1 MPAADRASG
10 LRWARQR
17 VVRALDGGQ
26 PRQDLGR
33 HRRRA
38 ACRSAYVQRHQL
50 VGGGQP
56 TLTAVVHRVEV
67 LDALVVVG
75 EQPRREAQRIAGSD
89 LAMVGHVRLQTERRD
104 CARGAVRG
112 VEPHPGEELVG
123 RVVEDDEVVAHVHVL
138 VVIDPL
144 RPHDVA
150 VAVEGRREIRH
161 RA

>member
-1 MPAADRASG
+1 MG
-10 LRWARQR
+10 
-17 VVRALDGGQ
+17 ALDRGET
-26 PRQDLGR
+26 RQDLAR
-33 HRRRA
+33 HRRRTTGGA
-38 ACRSAYVQRHQL
+38 AHVQRHQL
-50 VGGGQP
+50 VGRRQP
-56 TLTAVVHRVEV
+56 ALVRVVHRVEIV
-67 LDALVVVG
+67 DALVVVG
-75 EQPRREAQRIAGSD
+75 EQPRREAQRIAGPD
-89 LAMVGHVRLQTERRD
+89 LAVVGHVRLQTERRD
-104 CARGAVRG
+104 RARGAVRG